1 MNFGIARKAA
11 LERWKQLADPCGHSH
26 LINLPDSGIEAPLI
40 WQLFGYPISCQW
52 QMMAGSSGF
61 GHVSIFCSVWEWG
74 ANLTDIL
81 LDGRF
86 DDYSMGQQEA
96 DSDQEASDIDS
107 LFHENAP
114 VVLARHYFRTLI
126 VAAEILEDLTI
137 LLKSMSDNSGAK
149 KNARTELSQAS
160 LPVDELMKY
169 VNTVCKHKGQLHECN
184 HHLSKR
190 FLDEDPSFDLR
201 HYEDWR
207 FLNSFIEI
215 PRYADIIETV
225 VGAFNKVDQLLRQP
239 GIMAKVGGIYGKRLG
254 TEQQQI

>member
-1 MNFGIARKAA
+1 
-11 LERWKQLADPCGHSH
+11 
-26 LINLPDSGIEAPLI
+26 
-40 WQLFGYPISCQW
+40 
-52 QMMAGSSGF
+52 MMAGSSGF
-61 GHVSIFCSVWEWG
+61 GHVSIFCSVWEWA

-86 DDYSMGQQEA
+86 DDYSIGQQET
-96 DSDQEASDIDS
+96 DSDQKISETDS

-114 VVLARHYFRTLI
+114 LVLARHYFRTLI
-126 VAAEILEDLTI
+126 IAAEILEDLTI
-137 LLKSMSDNSGAK
+137 LRKSMSDGSVSTK
-149 KNARTELSQAS
+149 KARSDLSQAP
-160 LPVDELMKY
+160 LRVDPLLRY
-169 VNTVCKHKGQLHECN
+169 VNAICKHKDQLHECN
-184 HHLSKR
+184 HHLPKR

-225 VGAFNKVDQLLRQP
+225 VGAFNKVDQFLRQP
-239 GIMAKVGGIYGKRLG
+239 GTMAKVSGIYGKHLG